1 LVGPFDRNPA
11 QQVRIDFVAR
21 RRTAQVRFGVEGLD
35 AHNAHQPLDAFA
47 VDLQRDRYASAA
59 EKRAIQVQL
68 VEAPEQTQ
76 VLRALRPQPVI
87 VGRARHTEQF
97 ALLLNTQLRMLW
109 IDPSSSV
116 FNR

>member
-1 LVGPFDRNPA
+1 MTGGRA
-11 QQVRIDFVAR
+11 
-21 RRTAQVRFGVEGLD
+21 AQVRFRVERFD
-35 AHNAHQPLDAFA
+35 AQNTHQPLDAFA

-76 VLRALRPQPVI
+76 VLGALRPRPVI
-87 VGRARHTEQF
+87 VGRARYAEQF
-97 ALLLNTQLRMLW
+97 ALLLNTQERMLW